1 MQSQIKKDASLSKI
15 TPPKISNIVRRKRLF
30 KILNKERNSP
40 ILWVSAP
47 AGSGK
52 TTLITD
58 YLAVSK
64 IRCLWYQI
72 DEGDADI
79 STFFYYMGL
88 AAKKANPYK
97 RKPLPLLTPE
107 YLQGIPAFTRRY
119 FEGLYSRLTPPRSP
133 SLTITMRFR
142 QTRLSTT

>member
-64 IRCLWYQI
+64 
-72 DEGDADI
+72 
-79 STFFYYMGL
+79 
-88 AAKKANPYK
+88 
-97 RKPLPLLTPE
+97 
-107 YLQGIPAFTRRY
+107 
-119 FEGLYSRLTPPRSP
+119 
-133 SLTITMRFR
+133 
-142 QTRLSTT
+142 